1 MDKMTV
7 NFGGYQYCSIN
18 NLVHN
23 TRFLLEMSRSISALH
38 HITYSRACKTGRQE
52 DAERCE
58 TDKHH
63 FTWQRKEYVESSGW
77 YGGTSASHTHLL
89 TQGKWRPMLE
99 QHMQNKTE
107 AIWKYLLC
115 FNKILKKA
123 DRIRTRYR
131 QTSLHPT
138 SHEIKEEAR
147 PLLSSVSQC

>member
-58 TDKHH
+58 TDK
-63 FTWQRKEYVESSGW
+63 QRIPV
-77 YGGTSASHTHLL
+77 
-89 TQGKWRPMLE
+89 
-99 QHMQNKTE
+99 
-107 AIWKYLLC
+107 
-115 FNKILKKA
+115 ILH
-123 DRIRTRYR
+123 DNGRNM
-131 QTSLHPT
+131 
-138 SHEIKEEAR
+138 
-147 PLLSSVSQC
+147 